1 MRTLTKR
8 SVADY
13 QRMRSVGLLDRRRC
27 ELINGVVW
35 DMVLERT
42 FHRFINERGAD
53 YLRQVL
59 QGKAKVFEAH
69 PITLATSEP
78 QPDVTIALHP
88 FLTIPDPSIPD

>member
-1 MRTLTKR
+1 MRTLTKW

-35 DMVLERT
+35 DMVLEGT
-42 FHRFINERGAD
+42 FHRFINERGDD